1 MSETTSSP
9 ELQIATPETLLSRLR
24 DLKINFEEYTH
35 PAVFT
40 VEEAKELRGELPG
53 EHCKSLFL
61 KAKGGALFLVVC
73 LEWRRM
79 DMKQLADLLPS
90 RRLSFGQPDLLLEK
104 LGVTPGSVTP
114 FGVINDLGPE
124 DDRVT
129 VVLDKKMMEAE
140 MVNYHPLVNTAT
152 IGLSPSDLNR
162 FLVDCD
168 HVPLI
173 LDLDPATQK

>member
-1 MSETTSSP
+1 
-9 ELQIATPETLLSRLR
+9 
-24 DLKINFEEYTH
+24 
-35 PAVFT
+35 
-40 VEEAKELRGELPG
+40 
-53 EHCKSLFL
+53 
-61 KAKGGALFLVVC
+61 
-73 LEWRRM
+73 
-79 DMKQLADLLPS
+79 LPS

>member
-1 MSETTSSP
+1 MTDSKRQ
-9 ELQIATPETLLSRLR
+9 LATRETLLARF
-24 DLKINFEEYTH
+24 DALKIAFTEYKH

-53 EHCKSLFL
+53 VHCKSLFL
-61 KAKGGALFLVVC
+61 KAKGGRLFLLVC

-79 DMKQLADLLPS
+79 DMKALADLLPS
-90 RRLSFGQPDLLLEK
+90 RRLSFGQPELLLEK

-114 FGVINDLGPE
+114 FGAINDTGPE
-124 DDRVT
+124 EERVT
-129 VVLDKKMMEAE
+129 VVLDKQMLEATQ
-140 MVNYHPLVNTAT
+140 VNYHPLINTAT
-152 IGLSPSDLNR
+152 IGLSPNDLQR

-168 HVPLI
+168 HLPLI

>member
-1 MSETTSSP
+1 MTEPSP
-9 ELQIATPETLLSRLR
+9 QPATRETLMARLNA
-24 DLKINFEEYTH
+24 LKIDYTEYTH

-53 EHCKSLFL
+53 VHCKSLFL
-61 KAKGGALFLVVC
+61 KAKGGRLFLLVC

-79 DMKQLADLLPS
+79 DMKSLADLLPS
-90 RRLSFGQPDLLLEK
+90 RRLSFGQPELLLEK

-114 FGVINDLGPE
+114 FGAINDSGPE
-124 DDRVT
+124 EERVT
-129 VVLDKKMMEAE
+129 IVLDKKMLEASQ
-140 MVNYHPLVNTAT
+140 VNYHPLINTAT
-152 IGLSPSDLNR
+152 IGLSPEDLQR

-168 HVPLI
+168 HLPLI